1 MEVSLIM
8 PKNKHLTLEERYK
21 IKTLLEARFKFSEI
35 GKELQ
40 KDPTTISKEIRSH
53 LIFKKTV
60 SPGRRFNACISR
72 RKCHKNYLCQD
83 CRFPKPPSS
92 CSLCK
97 FCNENCADF
106 QEEKCYRLEKAPYVC
121 NGCLDYQKCTL
132 EKRLYDPKEANNE
145 YRTMLS
151 ESRTGIC
158 ITEER
163 AAELDKLISPLIYK
177 GHSIHNIC
185 VNNIDSIMLSES
197 TIYRAVDYGIFTAR
211 NIDLPR
217 KVRYSRR
224 HSKRNFKVDKSC
236 TVGRTYD
243 DFKKYMEENPQ
254 LPITEIDS
262 VEGRK
267 GGKVLLTIHFVKTE
281 LMLAFI
287 REHNDSKS
295 VSNIFNLLYEKL
307 GYESFN
313 KVMPILL
320 GDNGSE
326 FSNPVAIE
334 IDSDGVIRTKLFYCE
349 PNSPGQ
355 KGSAERNHEFI
366 RYFVPK
372 GHSFDNLT
380 QEQITLMMNHINSY
394 GRSSLGD
401 KSPYDMFEFMY
412 GKDILEILD
421 CEKIAPK
428 DVTLNKSIWE

>member
-1 MEVSLIM
+1 
-8 PKNKHLTLEERYK
+8 
-21 IKTLLEARFKFSEI
+21 
-35 GKELQ
+35 
-40 KDPTTISKEIRSH
+40 
-53 LIFKKTV
+53 
-60 SPGRRFNACISR
+60 
-72 RKCHKNYLCQD
+72 
-83 CRFPKPPSS
+83 
-92 CSLCK
+92 
-97 FCNENCADF
+97 
-106 QEEKCYRLEKAPYVC
+106 
-121 NGCLDYQKCTL
+121 
-132 EKRLYDPKEANNE
+132 
-145 YRTMLS
+145 
-151 ESRTGIC
+151 
-158 ITEER
+158 
-163 AAELDKLISPLIYK
+163 
-177 GHSIHNIC
+177 
-185 VNNIDSIMLSES
+185 
-197 TIYRAVDYGIFTAR
+197 
-211 NIDLPR
+211 
-217 KVRYSRR
+217 
-224 HSKRNFKVDKSC
+224 
-236 TVGRTYD
+236 
-243 DFKKYMEENPQ
+243 MEENPQ

-295 VSNIFNLLYEKL
+295 VRNIFNLLYEKL

-326 FSNPVAIE
+326 FSNPIAIE

-380 QEQITLMMNHINSY
+380 QAQITLMMNHINSY